1 MFREILIAAAVAG
14 TAMCAAPCASA
25 DEPHGPFAG
34 DPPGINYEANLHA
47 PCYAFD
53 RFIFGRGPGGE
64 PLACHWIPNQ
74 SPFGEARSP
83 ADAGAWVASYKLYG
97 V

>member
-34 DPPGINYEANLHA
+34 DPPGNVGPQLCSARIPATASENREAE
-47 PCYAFD
+47 
-53 RFIFGRGPGGE
+53 GP
-64 PLACHWIPNQ
+64 H
-74 SPFGEARSP
+74 
-83 ADAGAWVASYKLYG
+83 
-97 V
+97 